1 MRNWTA
7 VIALAL
13 LLAVMVIIWKD
24 VFLNTVRFGFF
35 LLAVGL
41 TGVLV
46 ITVGALVI
54 GWIWRRV

>member
-7 VIALAL
+7 VIALSL
-13 LLAVMVIIWKD
+13 LLAAMVIIWKD

>member
-7 VIALAL
+7 VIALFL
-13 LLAVMVIIWKD
+13 LLAAMVVIWRD

-41 TGVLV
+41 TGILV
-46 ITVGALVI
+46 ITVCALTI
-54 GWIWRRV
+54 GWIWRH